1 MLVIMLSL
9 MIAIA
14 LLVFAALVRR
24 QKSLV
29 SSEAARPSAS
39 SEPSDPGRQYWTTNV
54 ELADAGDIP
63 VVHSYIPWGSARRPG
78 EVREIR
84 YIVIHETDNRRDSA
98 DAEAHNTYLTEN
110 GTDITAWHYTV
121 DDHSIYHNIPDNEI
135 AWNAGD
141 NRTKDGGNMNGIGI
155 ELCVNIGN
163 DYDATLANGAMLAAS
178 LMKAYDLTP
187 DDLRLHEDF
196 MDKICPHRMIT
207 EGRVSVFQQMVKDDY
222 AQLMQEAEPT
232 AVPQASAEAEE

>member
-1 MLVIMLSL
+1 MLVIMLSML
-9 MIAIA
+9 IAIA
-14 LLVFAALVRR
+14 LLVFAALVRY
-24 QKSLV
+24 QKN
-29 SSEAARPSAS
+29 ETPAQAAEPGASAQ
-39 SEPSDPGRQYWTTNV
+39 PVDPGRQYWTTNV
-54 ELADAGDIP
+54 ELESAGDVP
-63 VVHSYIPWGSARRPG
+63 VVHSYIPWGSSRRPG

-121 DDHSIYHNIPDNEI
+121 DDHSVYHNIPDNEI

-141 NRTKDGGNMNGIGI
+141 SRTKDGGNMNGIGI

-163 DYDATLANGAMLAAS
+163 DYDATLVHGAMLAAS
-178 LMKAYDLTP
+178 LMKTYDLTP
-187 DDLRLHEDF
+187 EDLRLHEDF

-207 EGRVSVFQQMVKDDY
+207 EGRVSEFQQMVKDDY
-222 AQLMQEAEPT
+222 AQLMQEPQQT
-232 AVPQASAEAEE
+232 AVPQASAEAKE